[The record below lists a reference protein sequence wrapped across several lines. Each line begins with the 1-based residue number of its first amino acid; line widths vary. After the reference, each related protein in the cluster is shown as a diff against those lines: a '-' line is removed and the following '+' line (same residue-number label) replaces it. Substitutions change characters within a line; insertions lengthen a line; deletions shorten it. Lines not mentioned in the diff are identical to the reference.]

1 MIQETGDFPLIIQLT
16 QVFLKL
22 FLEQLSGVARSYKRG
37 KGEIVYIG
45 VLYIMPFQV
54 FFPVGERDRLVLIEM
69 VIVEVVAKLISGCI
83 GEDML
88 HQNSSVSRN
97 REIFH
102 IDRATA
108 EMAANLPSA
117 NCLRER
123 NPDLFSDIP
132 DPLHTEAVLHHSLHW
147 KESI

>member
-1 MIQETGDFPLIIQLT
+1 MRKSPVSSDSGDFPLLIQFT

-102 IDRATA
+102 IDRA
-108 EMAANLPSA
+108 AAVNGCKTSG
-117 NCLRER
+117 RV
-123 NPDLFSDIP
+123 F
-132 DPLHTEAVLHHSLHW
+132 
-147 KESI
+147 

>member
-69 VIVEVVAKLISGCI
+69 VIVEL
-83 GEDML
+83 L
-88 HQNSSVSRN
+88 RSS
-97 REIFH
+97 
-102 IDRATA
+102 
-108 EMAANLPSA
+108 
-117 NCLRER
+117 
-123 NPDLFSDIP
+123 
-132 DPLHTEAVLHHSLHW
+132 
-147 KESI
+147 